1 MASPTPNST
10 NPTAKHKGRQWR
22 RLIRIE
28 KAAFLTQKGIYSN
41 DQIANF
47 IGIHPQT
54 LIYLKQTPE
63 FQSRMIALA
72 TGVIDEHDITIRE
85 DEDYQREELKSMVP
99 VALMKLREL
108 AMSGNQSVALKAT
121 QDILDRDG
129 THAKVSRS
137 QIDIKEKIDLN
148 VLDQVAASIQD
159 VLRNAPKLPPS
170 ENDSGAD
177 NEVIGEFTKGATD
190 SQSQIYLMEEQI
202 NKDTLEDIDVK
213 RLRVN

>member
-1 MASPTPNST
+1 MGGTPTNAS
-10 NPTAKHKGRQWR
+10 AMHKGRQWR

-41 DQIANF
+41 DQIARF

-63 FQSRMIALA
+63 FQSRMIAMA
-72 TGVIDEHDITIRE
+72 TGLVDEHDITVRE
-85 DEDYQREELKSMVP
+85 DEDYQRQELKSMVP

-121 QDILDRDG
+121 QDILDREG

-137 QIDIKEKIDLN
+137 QVDVKENINLN

-159 VLRNAPKLPPS
+159 VLRNAPKLPS
-170 ENDSGAD
+170 SDVEDTKESD
-177 NEVIGEFTKGATD
+177 VIGEFTKGATD

-202 NKDTLEDIDVK
+202 NDKTLEDIDVK